1 MLRKCKPM
9 AQTKHRL
16 SLILI
21 LTELIISLIIQ
32 NSLGEI
38 NIKCILI
45 NPQFLFPEGKTKVTT
60 CLSRLQALQKRKN
73 KLVKIKNADKKKS
86 KDLTT
91 LFTIAQNDQDKNVQ
105 EAAKVALEKLAQVK
119 DEAPAPAPAQAPAE
133 QAKAPEKAE
142 KRAA

>member
-1 MLRKCKPM
+1 MVRTS
-9 AQTKHRL
+9 AIEAL
-16 SLILI
+16 SY
-21 LTELIISLIIQ
+21 IQ
-32 NSLGEI
+32 QPAY
-38 NIKCILI
+38 K
-45 NPQFLFPEGKTKVTT
+45 
-60 CLSRLQALQKRKN
+60 
-73 KLVKIKNADKKKS
+73 